1 MGILQPSRGSHRAR
15 RLPPVTIF
23 SDHRAALRG
32 LDQLD
37 VADKRVLVRCDLN
50 VPLPDGKLGDDLR
63 VRAAVPTLQ
72 ALLERGAHLAV
83 CSHLGRPK
91 GKVVEELRLAPVGE
105 RLSELL
111 GIEVDALDEVVGDKA
126 AAACASD
133 ARVVLLENLRFE
145 PGEER
150 NDPTFSAA
158 LAGLA
163 EAYVD
168 DAFGAAHRAHASIVG
183 VAELLPSAA
192 GYLLA
197 DEVEKLERLL
207 HSPERPFVAV
217 LGGAKVS
224 DKLSV
229 IANLVDK
236 VDALCVGG
244 AMAFTLLVAQ
254 GHQVG
259 RSLVERDR
267 IDEVREVMASAASR
281 DVEIHLPV
289 DVIAADAPTKGADH
303 RTASIADIGDQMG
316 VDVGPETSRLFG
328 DVIEQARAVLWNGP
342 MGIFE
347 IQPYSHGTQAVAEA
361 VARAT
366 GKGAFTVAG
375 GGDSAAALA
384 QLGMTDAVSH
394 LSTGGGASLELL
406 EGKELPGVAVLRK
419 KGETP

>member
-1 MGILQPSRGSHRAR
+1 MR
-15 RLPPVTIF
+15 
-23 SDHRAALRG
+23 
-32 LDQLD
+32 
-37 VADKRVLVRCDLN
+37 
-50 VPLPDGKLGDDLR
+50 
-63 VRAAVPTLQ
+63 
-72 ALLERGAHLAV
+72 ALLDRGAHVAI

-91 GKVVEELRLAPVGE
+91 GKVIEELRLAPVGD

-111 GIEVDALDEVVGDKA
+111 GLQIEILDEVVGSKA
-126 AAACASD
+126 MAACASD

-145 PGEER
+145 PGEES
-150 NDPTFSAA
+150 NDPVFADA

-163 EAYVD
+163 EAYVN

-183 VAELLPSAA
+183 VAERLPAAA
-192 GYLLA
+192 GLLLA

-229 IANLVDK
+229 IANLLDRVDS
-236 VDALCVGG
+236 LCIGG
-244 AMAFTLLVAQ
+244 AMAFTLLVAK

-259 RSLVERDR
+259 RSLVEADR
-267 IDEVREVMASAASR
+267 VEEVRSVLGQAADR
-281 DVEIHLPV
+281 GVDINLPV
-289 DVIAADAPTKGADH
+289 DVVAAEAPDEGAAH
-303 RTASIADIGDQMG
+303 ATCALEDIGDRMG
-316 VDVGPETSRLFG
+316 VDIGPETARRFAS
-328 DVIEQARAVLWNGP
+328 VIEGARSVLWNGP

-347 IQPYSHGTQAVAEA
+347 IEAYSGGTRAVAEA

-366 GKGAFTVAG
+366 DGGAFTVAG

-384 QLGMTDAVSH
+384 QLNMTDAVSH

-406 EGKELPGVAVLRK
+406 EGIDLPGVAVLRK
-419 KGETP
+419 KGET